1 MRGQYVHMYIVEG
14 KTFVM
19 PLRSLLILTL
29 SVSTVL
35 AFNTLQTAPGLP
47 TRRDIL
53 QSISLSSTILISSS
67 TTPASA
73 SVIRSPGK
81 CANGEGEG
89 CDSLAED
96 NELIKSLQKK
106 SSENREA
113 NQKVSDISRCLDN
126 FM

>member
-1 MRGQYVHMYIVEG
+1 
-14 KTFVM
+14 M

-35 AFNTLQTAPGLP
+35 AFNTLQTAPGPP

-53 QSISLSSTILISSS
+53 QSISLSSTIFISSL
-67 TTPASA
+67 TPASA

-126 FM
+126 FCRSMIFFIYT

>member
-1 MRGQYVHMYIVEG
+1 
-14 KTFVM
+14 M

-53 QSISLSSTILISSS
+53 QSISLSSTIFISSS
-67 TTPASA
+67 RASA

-113 NQKVSDISRCLDN
+113 NQKVSDMSRCLDN
-126 FM
+126 FCRSMIFFYLFYSLSVV

>member
-1 MRGQYVHMYIVEG
+1 
-14 KTFVM
+14 M

-35 AFNTLQTAPGLP
+35 AFNTLQTAPGPP

-67 TTPASA
+67 TASA

-113 NQKVSDISRCLDN
+113 NQKVSDISRSMSRQFL
-126 FM
+126 